1 VSWLGKITW
10 FLCIRFFQRRV
21 MTGQFVKGRLAAKAP
36 AGTAAVRFEVLLAAA
51 GLETGSIVVDD
62 AKLVIAD

>member
-1 VSWLGKITW
+1 
-10 FLCIRFFQRRV
+10 

-36 AGTAAVRFEVLLAAA
+36 AGTAAVRFQVLLAAA